1 MAHILQ
7 TLLSGHPLLSGHL
20 GGSRS
25 CPLNRGITVL
35 ECGRPI
41 CLSTTCMIT
50 ERIRRHEVP
59 LPNLY
64 YFKLVKIHSRAC
76 EIAHTTSKAR
86 SPSRHDEYCLTMKE
100 KEALSFCSWEQ
111 SRTGKSC
118 MSLLWVN
125 YHYFINIIFFLQ
137 DHRLHAD
144 VLWGSFLTHSFREM
158 NAWQTNSKGRL
169 RGG

>member
-1 MAHILQ
+1 MIVIRHQSSPKSSLELYHKHCVNF
-7 TLLSGHPLLSGHL
+7 TNSTKRTPLLSGHL
-20 GGSRS
+20 GRSRR

-64 YFKLVKIHSRAC
+64 YFKLVKIHSRAR

-100 KEALSFCSWEQ
+100 KEALSFCS
-111 SRTGKSC
+111 
-118 MSLLWVN
+118 
-125 YHYFINIIFFLQ
+125 
-137 DHRLHAD
+137 
-144 VLWGSFLTHSFREM
+144 
-158 NAWQTNSKGRL
+158 
-169 RGG
+169 